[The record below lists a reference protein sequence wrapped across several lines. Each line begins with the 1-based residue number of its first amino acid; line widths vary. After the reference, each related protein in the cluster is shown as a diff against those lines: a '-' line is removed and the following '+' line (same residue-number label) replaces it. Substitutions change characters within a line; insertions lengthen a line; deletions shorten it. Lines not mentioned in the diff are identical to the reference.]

1 MVSSIHQTG
10 YGLRESFGT
19 YETNTLYK
27 LRVCFGFGQNQT
39 CNYVRWCNSL
49 DIRPSYYTNIY
60 EEGSGRVFKNTNT
73 EGAPTLPVTVES
85 EINGSSVTQNLAP
98 SALKEPV
105 ILYFKLNENYELPS
119 WLTFEEGSG
128 RIYGQPPEG
137 ASSFSSIEFTE
148 ENKRIEMYLTDFG
161 EASGSPFDK
170 EKATLRGYAVG
181 IIQSAVV
188 NDTCPT

>member
-10 YGLRESFGT
+10 YGLQESFGT

-39 CNYVRWCNSL
+39 CNYTIWCNSL
-49 DIRPSYYTNIY
+49 DITPSYYTNIY
-60 EEGSGRVFKNTNT
+60 EEGSGRVFRNTNT
-73 EGAPTLPVTVES
+73 EGAPTLPVTVIS

-105 ILYFKLNENYELPS
+105 ILYFKLKEGYELPS

-128 RIYGQPPEG
+128 RIYGQPPQS
-137 ASSFSSIEFTE
+137 ASSFPTIQFTE
-148 ENKRIEMYLTDFG
+148 ENKIIEMYLRDFG
-161 EASGSPFDK
+161 ESNTEPFDK
-170 EKATLRGYAVG
+170 EKATLRGYALG
-181 IIQSAVV
+181 TIQSAVAD
-188 NDTCPT
+188 NTCPT